1 MTKSQLT
8 LLKHLATGATLE
20 EIAKKLNISYNTVKT
35 RTKLLYKKFRVNN
48 RKDLIF
54 RAIQLRIIP
63 YSFVKPKFRKR
74 FIKKIEPRQ
83 IPSLQDTLSEEE
95 IAYLLLKS
103 CSMKI
108 YEIRE
113 TMHLVSAYHE
123 RYIHNLVCSKLN
135 ARNIIHAITNAIM
148 LGII

>member
-1 MTKSQLT
+1 MTKSQFT
-8 LLKHLATGATLE
+8 LLKHLATGATLK
-20 EIAKKLNISYNTVKT
+20 EIARKLNISHNTVKT

-54 RAIQLRIIP
+54 HALQLRIIP

-74 FIKKIEPRQ
+74 FIKRIEPRQ
-83 IPSLQDTLSEEE
+83 IPSLQDPLSQEE
-95 IAYLLLKS
+95 ITYLLLKS

-108 YEIRE
+108 YEIIE
-113 TMHLVSAYHE
+113 TMHLVSVYHE

-135 ARNIIHAITNAIM
+135 AKNIIQAVTNAKI

>member
-8 LLKHLATGATLE
+8 LLKHLATGATLD
-20 EIAKKLNISYNTVKT
+20 EIAKKLNISHNTVKT

-54 RAIQLRIIP
+54 HALQLRIIP

-74 FIKKIEPRQ
+74 FIKKVEPRQ
-83 IPSLQDTLSEEE
+83 IPSLQDPLSQEE
-95 IAYLLLKS
+95 ITYLLLKS
-103 CSMKI
+103 YSMKI

-113 TMHLVSAYHE
+113 
-123 RYIHNLVCSKLN
+123 NN
-135 ARNIIHAITNAIM
+135 AAKASV
-148 LGII
+148 